1 MQGEGLILYIYMLAF
16 DLCVRVGILAA
27 ISGLALS
34 KHEKVLSVTEL
45 LVVGAAN
52 WLIVLKSALFKTAWR
67 GLHSVPTTFQNQE
80 AICWCS
86 ITAHMSTINWLNRDY
101 TLFEFSCLSCH
112 GCRMAFD
119 FQDNNICSFC
129 HWWIVAAVLVAGIWL
144 NFF

>member
-52 WLIVLKSALFKTAWR
+52 WLIVLKSALFKTA
-67 GLHSVPTTFQNQE
+67 
-80 AICWCS
+80 
-86 ITAHMSTINWLNRDY
+86 
-101 TLFEFSCLSCH
+101 
-112 GCRMAFD
+112 
-119 FQDNNICSFC
+119 
-129 HWWIVAAVLVAGIWL
+129 
-144 NFF
+144 

>member
-52 WLIVLKSALFKTAWR
+52 WLIVLKSALFRTA
-67 GLHSVPTTFQNQE
+67 
-80 AICWCS
+80 
-86 ITAHMSTINWLNRDY
+86 
-101 TLFEFSCLSCH
+101 
-112 GCRMAFD
+112 
-119 FQDNNICSFC
+119 
-129 HWWIVAAVLVAGIWL
+129 
-144 NFF
+144 

>member
-52 WLIVLKSALFKTAWR
+52 WLIVLKSALFKT
-67 GLHSVPTTFQNQE
+67 V
-80 AICWCS
+80 
-86 ITAHMSTINWLNRDY
+86 
-101 TLFEFSCLSCH
+101 
-112 GCRMAFD
+112 
-119 FQDNNICSFC
+119 
-129 HWWIVAAVLVAGIWL
+129 
-144 NFF
+144 